1 MALPFI
7 VGPHQC
13 SLTQGPDGRPQ
24 VEVVLRIRLPLAEF
38 FDALLLTLAEQ
49 HPLFPQGG
57 RELNP
62 ATIAPV
68 KAGLLAKERSSPP
81 AKEEASPKRK
91 TAGRIQPKKPAHPS
105 MQVPPADPTHEKLLA
120 VLSQAVQLPDTEE
133 RGGATASAD
142 PPLTHPGGMAKP
154 PTPAPANDWPPRQA
168 TSSRLPAQ
176 QCITQGNVHYRVAED
191 GRVREIAGQNRLTA
205 LLLYHI
211 NRLDS

>member
-24 VEVVLRIRLPLAEF
+24 VEVVLRVRLPLAEF

-49 HPLFPQGG
+49 HSLFPQGG

-62 ATIAPV
+62 APIAPV
-68 KAGLLAKERSSPP
+68 KAGLLAKECGSPP

-91 TAGRIQPKKPAHPS
+91 TAGRIQPKKPAQLS
-105 MQVPPADPTHEKLLA
+105 TQVPPPDPTHEKLLA

-133 RGGATASAD
+133 REGATASAD

-191 GRVREIAGQNRLTA
+191 GTQEHLPPPRAFAHPKKCPVQ
-205 LLLYHI
+205 
-211 NRLDS
+211 

>member
-57 RELNP
+57 RELDP

-91 TAGRIQPKKPAHPS
+91 TAGRIQPKKPAHPP

-120 VLSQAVQLPDTEE
+120 VLSQAAQLPDTEE

-154 PTPAPANDWPPRQA
+154 PTLAPANDWPPRQA

-191 GRVREIAGQNRLTA
+191 GAQEHLPPPRAFAHPKKCPVQ
-205 LLLYHI
+205 
-211 NRLDS
+211 

>member
-57 RELNP
+57 HEPDP
-62 ATIAPV
+62 ASIAPV
-68 KAGLLAKERSSPP
+68 KAGLQATERRSPP
-81 AKEEASPKRK
+81 LKEEASPKRK
-91 TAGRIQPKKPAHPS
+91 TAGRTQPKKPAHPPT
-105 MQVPPADPTHEKLLA
+105 QVTPADPTHEKLLA
-120 VLSQAVQLPDTEE
+120 VLSQAAQLPDTEE
-133 RGGATASAD
+133 RGGVIAAAD
-142 PPLTHPGGMAKP
+142 PPPTHPGGTVRP
-154 PTPAPANDWPPRQA
+154 PTLAPTNDWPPRQA

-176 QCITQGNVHYRVAED
+176 QCITHGNVHYRVAED
-191 GRVREIAGQNRLTA
+191 GTQEHLPPPRAFAHPKKCPVQ
-205 LLLYHI
+205 
-211 NRLDS
+211 

>member
-57 RELNP
+57 HVLDP

-68 KAGLLAKERSSPP
+68 KAGLLAKER
-81 AKEEASPKRK
+81 K
-91 TAGRIQPKKPAHPS
+91 TAGRIQPKKPAHPP
-105 MQVPPADPTHEKLLA
+105 MQVTPADPTHEKLLA
-120 VLSQAVQLPDTEE
+120 VLSQAAQLPDTEE
-133 RGGATASAD
+133 LGGATASAD
-142 PPLTHPGGMAKP
+142 PPPTHPGGMAKP
-154 PTPAPANDWPPRQA
+154 PTLTPASDWPPRQA

-191 GRVREIAGQNRLTA
+191 GAQEHLPPPRAFAHPKKCPVQ
-205 LLLYHI
+205 
-211 NRLDS
+211 

>member
-57 RELNP
+57 HVLDP

-68 KAGLLAKERSSPP
+68 KAGLQAKERPCKGGGFAQAENSWSYATQEACSS
-81 AKEEASPKRK
+81 SH
-91 TAGRIQPKKPAHPS
+91 AGY
-105 MQVPPADPTHEKLLA
+105 T
-120 VLSQAVQLPDTEE
+120 
-133 RGGATASAD
+133 
-142 PPLTHPGGMAKP
+142 
-154 PTPAPANDWPPRQA
+154 
-168 TSSRLPAQ
+168 
-176 QCITQGNVHYRVAED
+176 C
-191 GRVREIAGQNRLTA
+191 
-205 LLLYHI
+205 
-211 NRLDS
+211 